1 MKTGLE
7 RQRWLQLLA
16 ELYEQTGHP
25 RGELKICTSC
35 AEAPCEVGPEQ
46 VTLLPFEDEFIQS
59 RLAAEGRSV
68 SLAEV
73 QAIAGCEHCPFF
85 VSRRCSIHP
94 HRPIDC
100 RTYPLVPTFAA
111 EQEFEF
117 TVSGVCPLRA
127 GVDRPFIQLMMD
139 VWKKLLPL
147 LSAQWKGGYAAR
159 QPSDKLEKLV
169 NLP

>member
-16 ELYEQTGHP
+16 EIYEQTGHP

-59 RLAAEGRSV
+59 RLVAEGRAV
-68 SLAEV
+68 SLVEV

-100 RTYPLVPTFAA
+100 RTYPLVPTFGAK
-111 EQEFEF
+111 QEFEF

-127 GVDRPFIQLMMD
+127 GVDRPFIELMRD
-139 VWKKLLPL
+139 VWNKLLPL
-147 LSAQWKGGYAAR
+147 LPPQWMQGYAAR

-169 NLP
+169 NLL